1 MAAILQEA
9 KNYVKDLL
17 TSQLNGTYWYHNWEH
32 TEYVFEEAMALGESA
47 GLSESDKEILGLSAL
62 FHDTGFVKSYQDHVS
77 NSKLIA
83 KEYLL
88 SRGYGQEQTAGVL
101 ENIEATRMP
110 HTGTGKL
117 GALLQDADL
126 ALLASEDAIQ
136 KSENLRREL
145 AVFENKHFSDAEWIR
160 HNLDFYKAV
169 VYQTAEGKRKYEA
182 GKEKIRDILKEKNKK
197 SKKDESSL
205 INSNRTAEM
214 LFKTALRNH
223 INLTQIADNKSN
235 IMLSINALIVTFAL
249 PLMYEQMQ
257 SQQWYFLIPVFIL
270 GGTCLISII
279 YAALATRPG
288 TVKGKF
294 NLADIQAGKGSLFFF
309 GNFFK
314 TPLKEYIPAMK
325 QALAKAENLD
335 DSAIIDLYFLG
346 KSVGLKFELLRKCY
360 SFFLVGITLS
370 SVLFGIVFIIQAV
383 GNQG

>member
-17 TSQLNGTYWYHNWEH
+17 TSQLNGTYWYHNWDH
-32 TEYVFEEAMALGESA
+32 TEFVFEEAMALGETA
-47 GLSESDKEILGLSAL
+47 GLSDAEKEILGLSAL

-77 NSKLIA
+77 NSKEIA
-83 KEYLL
+83 KEYLR
-88 SRGYGQEQTAGVL
+88 SRGFNEDQTAAVL

-110 HTGTGKL
+110 HPDSGKL
-117 GALLQDADL
+117 GTLLQDADL
-126 ALLASEDAIQ
+126 AVLASEDAIP
-136 KSENLRREL
+136 KSENLRKEL
-145 AVFENKHFSDAEWIR
+145 AVFENKHFSDAEWVK
-160 HNLDFYKAV
+160 HNLDFYK
-169 VYQTAEGKRKYEA
+169 TAGYRSVEGKKKYEA
-182 GKEKIRDILKEKNKK
+182 EKEKIKDALKDKNKK
-197 SKKDESSL
+197 SKKDDMSL

-257 SQQWYFLIPVFIL
+257 SQHWYFLIPVFIL

-288 TVKGKF
+288 KVKGKF

-309 GNFFK
+309 GNFFN
-314 TPLKEYIPAMK
+314 TPLKEYVPAMK
-325 QALAKAENLD
+325 QALANAGNLD

-370 SVLFGIVFIIQAV
+370 SVLFGVVFIIQAI
-383 GNQG
+383 GRQG

>member
-47 GLSESDKEILGLSAL
+47 GLSESEKEILGLSAL
-62 FHDTGFVKSYQDHVS
+62 FHDTGFVKAYQDHVS
-77 NSKLIA
+77 NSKVIA

-145 AVFENKHFSDAEWIR
+145 AVFENKHFSDAEWVK

-314 TPLKEYIPAMK
+314 TPLKDYIPAMK

-370 SVLFGIVFIIQAV
+370 SVLFGIVFIIQAI